1 MTRDEIEAFFAARQA
16 EWRARNPRAL
26 AALHA
31 PDGIVFSPMFGELH
45 GSQAIADS
53 YAALFRSF
61 PDWDFVSQELLV
73 DGDRVAEHFTATAT
87 HVGEFM
93 GLAGTHRQ
101 AKIEGVRLCEMK
113 DGFVQRERRIYDFSA
128 LLIQIGV
135 LKTKPGF

>member
-16 EWRARNPRAL
+16 VWRTRNPGEL
-26 AALHA
+26 AATHT

-45 GSQAIADS
+45 GGQAIADS

-61 PDWDFVSQELLV
+61 PDWESVSHEILV
-73 DGDRVAEHFTATAT
+73 DGDRVADHFTATAT

-101 AKIEGVRLCEMK
+101 AKIDGVRLCQMK
-113 DGFVQRERRIYDFSA
+113 DGLILRERRIYDFTA